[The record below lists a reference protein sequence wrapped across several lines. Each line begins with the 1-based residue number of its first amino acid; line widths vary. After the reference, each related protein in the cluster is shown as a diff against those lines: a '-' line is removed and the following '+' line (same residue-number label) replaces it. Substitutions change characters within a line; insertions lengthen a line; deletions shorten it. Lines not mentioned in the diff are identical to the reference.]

1 MSGNTEKVTRVGMEP
16 VHPGEL
22 LKQILEGDEDNAP
35 VAVLTA
41 AKALGVSRQTL
52 HRVLAGT
59 SPVTVDL
66 ARRIGLFAGNGP
78 GLWLRMQ
85 SAYDLW
91 HAEHSAAKPEVV
103 PITEA
108 RKSRAS
114 SMERKKAPLMRAAA
128 KRAPRRA
135 KARARGRG

>member
-1 MSGNTEKVTRVGMEP
+1 MSSNSEKIARVGMKP
-16 VHPGEL
+16 VHPGEI

-35 VAVLTA
+35 VSVMAA
-41 AKALGVSRQTL
+41 AKALDVSRQTL

-59 SPVTVDL
+59 TAVTVDM
-66 ARRIGLFAGNGP
+66 AQRIGIFAGNGP

-85 SAYDLW
+85 STYDLW
-91 HAEHSAAKPEVV
+91 HAEHSKAKPKVV

-108 RKSRAS
+108 RRGLDGGAAKKRAVLRAS
-114 SMERKKAPLMRAAA
+114 A

-135 KARARGRG
+135 KAKARA